1 MIMREPIT
9 KDESMMEVGK
19 VDKPTELIKLENE
32 IDKLRKALEEE
43 HNRAEEYLNRLK
55 YLQADFENFQKR
67 ANREI
72 LDLVKYG
79 NERLIIKLLSVI
91 DDLERAIKSGKES
104 DGKEALLN
112 GIGIILKELV
122 DILKKEGLDKIDAIG
137 KSFDPN
143 LHEAIEYI
151 ETKDCPENTI
161 VEEIRNGYLL
171 NGRLIRPSMVKVA
184 IRKGENNE

>member
-1 MIMREPIT
+1 MGEPIT
-9 KDESMMEVGK
+9 KDESMMEVEK
-19 VDKPTELIKLENE
+19 VDKPIELIKLENE
-32 IDKLRKALEEE
+32 IDELKKALKEE

-67 ANREI
+67 VNREI
-72 LDLVKYG
+72 FDLVKYG
-79 NERLIIKLLSVI
+79 NERLIVKLLSVI

-112 GIGIILKELV
+112 GIRIVLKELM
-122 DILKKEGLDKIDAIG
+122 DILKKEGLDQIDTIG

-143 LHEAIEYI
+143 LHEAIEYV

-161 VEEIRNGYLL
+161 VEEIRKGYLL
-171 NGRLIRPSMVKVA
+171 NERLIRPSMVKVA
-184 IRKGENNE
+184 IRKGEDNE